1 MVIYNFLGLDCGPN
15 VTFAANF
22 LLIRC
27 CSSSAKRIMRQTGV
41 LKFKN
46 TMDCGTKRSWV
57 GREGQGASLGNGGR
71 GRQGTRPRAAS
82 AVVKLLLVGLIEPVE
97 DIRLRMLLTLTS
109 QGRKRMQERGG
120 SSQGAKWGLFAL

>member
-1 MVIYNFLGLDCGPN
+1 MAD
-15 VTFAANF
+15 
-22 LLIRC
+22 
-27 CSSSAKRIMRQTGV
+27 
-41 LKFKN
+41 
-46 TMDCGTKRSWV
+46 
-57 GREGQGASLGNGGR
+57 SLGQPSEAALMPLNDITQLCLAVPDGDGR

-120 SSQGAKWGLFAL
+120 SSQGVEWGLFAL